1 MSETFDQC
9 CTHLCTLR
17 GVWPTWE
24 SDWLPD
30 SDLRQCLRLSCPQ
43 DVQGPV

>member
-1 MSETFDQC
+1 MF
-9 CTHLCTLR
+9 THLCTLR

-30 SDLRQCLRLSCPQ
+30 SDLRQFLRLSCPQ